1 MVNRM
6 FTINNNSDLATKFE
20 FFNQPG
26 NVFSFSKTKGTVA
39 AKSNSRI
46 IVYFNPNYT
55 VGYYERVYCI
65 VRNHQIL

>member
-6 FTINNNSDLATKFE
+6 FTINNNSDLPTKFE

-26 NVFSFSKTKGTVA
+26 NVFSFSKTKGSVA

-46 IVYFNPNYT
+46 IVYFNPNHT
-55 VGYYERVYCI
+55 INYYERVFCI